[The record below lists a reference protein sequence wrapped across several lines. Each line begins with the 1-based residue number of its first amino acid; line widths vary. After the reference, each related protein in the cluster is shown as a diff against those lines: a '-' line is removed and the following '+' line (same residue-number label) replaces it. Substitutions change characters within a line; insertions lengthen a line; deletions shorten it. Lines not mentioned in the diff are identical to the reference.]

1 MHTYSTILYVLENR
15 FIVSHSFWFLVLPF
29 YLHSVPLSTSLDGKL
44 CIAFIASFQFAV
56 PRTRSQSQFCLNFVR
71 CETIPW
77 LPLCCCC
84 CNCCCWCRQAET
96 FGDRESCQQ
105 LPQKRQAGS
114 KETNRKTCNW
124 PDLLR
129 EREKRGWTGTER
141 GGWGWAAARTWAR
154 TPGKLTHLDYKHNC
168 HTCLHKCWQDCLI
181 SFN

>member
-1 MHTYSTILYVLENR
+1 MHTYSTICIGES
-15 FIVSHSFWFLVLPF
+15 IHSFSFVLISSSAVLFAQCPFINVIRWKTLHCIYCFLPVRSSPLPVTVLF
-29 YLHSVPLSTSLDGKL
+29 E
-44 CIAFIASFQFAV
+44 
-56 PRTRSQSQFCLNFVR
+56 FVR

-84 CNCCCWCRQAET
+84 SCRCCCWCRQAET

-129 EREKRGWTGTER
+129 ERREDEQELREGARGR
-141 GGWGWAAARTWAR
+141 G
-154 TPGKLTHLDYKHNC
+154 
-168 HTCLHKCWQDCLI
+168 
-181 SFN
+181 